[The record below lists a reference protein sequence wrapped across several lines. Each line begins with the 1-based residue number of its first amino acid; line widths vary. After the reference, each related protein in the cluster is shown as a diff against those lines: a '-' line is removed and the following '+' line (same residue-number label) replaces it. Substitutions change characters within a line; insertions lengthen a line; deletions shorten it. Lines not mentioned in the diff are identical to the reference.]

1 MASPPPKQAARKKRQ
16 SLLPSNNS
24 TPAGSPLG
32 PSTKQPAAR
41 FNDDAAEKANR
52 RKSAHF
58 SPAQAQAQAAVGTK
72 VPIRNK
78 RLSTVTRP
86 VQEPQVSIEV
96 MSNNFEEWMKLATDN
111 VCMRGE
117 DEELS

>member
-16 SLLPSNNS
+16 SLLPSSNS
-24 TPAGSPLG
+24 TPVGSPLG

-58 SPAQAQAQAAVGTK
+58 SPAQAQAAVGVK
-72 VPIRNK
+72 APMKNK

-111 VCMRGE
+111 VRCVHGVK
-117 DEELS
+117 